1 MTDLFREIDEELR
14 QDRLKRLWKRYG
26 AYFVGLVVLVVAGV
40 GGYQAWKAWDLDR
53 RMEQSSQYAAALEQL
68 RAGNRAEAEAA
79 LAELVE
85 SGGGYGVL
93 ASFEQAGLKAESGDL
108 AGAIALWDRLARD
121 DSAGAAFRGLATL
134 LSVMHQ
140 IDSGEPGQLEA
151 RLQPLTVAGNP
162 FRPTALE
169 LTAALA
175 LRAGDRARAR
185 ELYTELADDR
195 TTPTGLRTR
204 AAQMLEALNG

>member
-14 QDRLKRLWKRYG
+14 QDQLKRLWKRYG
-26 AYFVGLVVLVVAGV
+26 AYVVGLIVLIVAGI
-40 GGYQAWKAWDLDR
+40 GGYQAWNTWDLDR
-53 RMEQSSQYAAALEQL
+53 RMEQSSQYAAALDQL
-68 RAGNRAEAEAA
+68 RAGNRAEAESALAA
-79 LAELVE
+79 LAD

-93 ASFEQAGLKAESGDL
+93 ARFEQAGLRAESGDV
-108 AGAIALWDRLARD
+108 AGAVALWDELARD
-121 DSAGAAFRGLATL
+121 GSAGTAFQGLATL

-140 IDSGEPGQLEA
+140 IDSGEPGELEA
-151 RLQPLTVAGNP
+151 RLQPLTAAGNP

-169 LTAALA
+169 LTAVLA
-175 LRAGDRARAR
+175 LRAGDHARAR

-195 TTPTGLRTR
+195 TAPAGLRTR